1 MDSKDKSARHSRR
14 RHAKRTSL
22 PPCSEGQTY
31 TYLGTAATGG
41 ASQDDKQLTRSRRR
55 WRRWRCREGRGGGRR
70 SSLLVSHNT
79 SPGLNNSPFI
89 QRGIVMVETSHDNT
103 HVASWREW
111 VSQTYAQHGSIVF
124 NRKEGADLDTYGY
137 VGTDFDTGGK
147 IRNQTKNMKN
157 KVI

>member
-1 MDSKDKSARHSRR
+1 MNSKDKSARHSRR

-22 PPCSEGQTY
+22 PPFSEGQTY

-55 WRRWRCREGRGGGRR
+55 WRRWRGREGRAGGRR

-79 SPGLNNSPFI
+79 SPGFNNSPFI
-89 QRGIVMVETSHDNT
+89 QRGIMMVEHLTVYTAHE
-103 HVASWREW
+103 ASCVR
-111 VSQTYAQHGSIVF
+111 TAYAQHDSIVF
-124 NRKEGADLDTYGY
+124 NRKEGADLVLSHTY
-137 VGTDFDTGGK
+137 VETDFYTDGK
-147 IRNQTKNMKN
+147 IRNQTKNIKN

>member
-1 MDSKDKSARHSRR
+1 M
-14 RHAKRTSL
+14 
-22 PPCSEGQTY
+22 
-31 TYLGTAATGG
+31 
-41 ASQDDKQLTRSRRR
+41 
-55 WRRWRCREGRGGGRR
+55 
-70 SSLLVSHNT
+70 
-79 SPGLNNSPFI
+79 
-89 QRGIVMVETSHDNT
+89 MVETSHDNT

-147 IRNQTKNMKN
+147 IRNQTKNMEN